1 LVEAHP
7 EPAKKRTRV
16 LLADDHAILLEAFR
30 RLLEPECAVVGT
42 ATDGLELL
50 RLAKELVPDIVV
62 VDVSMPHL
70 TGLDAARQLH
80 AQLPDVKVIFLT
92 VNEDPDL
99 AASALREGASG
110 FVLKTAA
117 ARDLFEAIR
126 TALAGGTYITPS
138 IASTV
143 QEALRQP
150 THRVGID
157 KLSARQR
164 EILALVALGKTMKE
178 IASQLDI
185 TPRTVAF
192 HKYRM
197 MELLGMGSTAELIQF
212 AMRHGLA
219 GA

>member
-1 LVEAHP
+1 MEARL
-7 EPAKKRTRV
+7 EPAPKRTRV

-42 ATDGLELL
+42 ATDGRELL
-50 RLAKELVPDIVV
+50 RLAKELTPDVIVL
-62 VDVSMPHL
+62 DVSMPHL

-80 AQLPDVKVIFLT
+80 AELPNTKIVFLT

-117 ARDLFEAIR
+117 ARDLFDAIR

-138 IASTV
+138 IEAQV
-143 QEALRQP
+143 KEALNQP
-150 THRVGID
+150 SQRIGID

-164 EILALVALGKTMKE
+164 EILQWIAQGKTMKE
-178 IASQLDI
+178 IASLLDI

-197 MELLGMGSTAELIQF
+197 MEALGMGSTAELIQF
-212 AMRHGLA
+212 AMRNGVS
-219 GA
+219 G

>member
-1 LVEAHP
+1 MEARL
-7 EPAKKRTRV
+7 EPSPKRTRV

-42 ATDGLELL
+42 ATDGRELL
-50 RLAKELVPDIVV
+50 RLAKELVPDVIVL
-62 VDVSMPHL
+62 DVSMPHL
-70 TGLDAARQLH
+70 SGLDAARQLH
-80 AQLPDVKVIFLT
+80 AELPKTKIVFLT

-117 ARDLFEAIR
+117 ARDLFDAIR
-126 TALAGGTYITPS
+126 TALAGGTYVTPS
-138 IASTV
+138 IA
-143 QEALRQP
+143 ALVKDALNQP
-150 THRVGID
+150 SQRIGID

-164 EILALVALGKTMKE
+164 EILQWIAQGKTMKE
-178 IASQLDI
+178 IASLLDI

-197 MELLGMGSTAELIQF
+197 MESLGMGSTAELIQF
-212 AMRHGLA
+212 AMRNGVP
-219 GA
+219 G

>member
-1 LVEAHP
+1 
-7 EPAKKRTRV
+7 
-16 LLADDHAILLEAFR
+16 
-30 RLLEPECAVVGT
+30 
-42 ATDGLELL
+42 
-50 RLAKELVPDIVV
+50 
-62 VDVSMPHL
+62 
-70 TGLDAARQLH
+70 
-80 AQLPDVKVIFLT
+80 
-92 VNEDPDL
+92 
-99 AASALREGASG
+99 
-110 FVLKTAA
+110 
-117 ARDLFEAIR
+117 
-126 TALAGGTYITPS
+126 
-138 IASTV
+138 V

-164 EILALVALGKTMKE
+164 EILVLVALGKTMKE

>member
-1 LVEAHP
+1 M

-30 RLLEPECAVVGT
+30 RLLEPDCAVVGT
-42 ATDGLELL
+42 ATDGRELV
-50 RLAKELVPDIVV
+50 RLANELVPDVVV

-70 TGLDAARQLH
+70 TGLDAARQIH
-80 AQLPDVKVIFLT
+80 AEQPGIKVIFLT

-117 ARDLFEAIR
+117 ARELFEAIR
-126 TALAGGTYITPS
+126 TALDGGIYITPS
-138 IASTV
+138 IAEAV
-143 QEALRQP
+143 QETLRQP
-150 THRVGID
+150 TNRIGID
-157 KLSARQR
+157 KLSTRQR
-164 EILALVALGKTMKE
+164 EILTLVAVGKTMKE

-197 MELLGMGSTAELIQF
+197 MESLGMGSTAELIQF

-219 GA
+219 GP

>member
-1 LVEAHP
+1 M
-7 EPAKKRTRV
+7 EPRLDPTTKRPRV

-42 ATDGLELL
+42 ATDGRELV
-50 RLAKELVPDIVV
+50 RLAKELQPDVVV

-80 AQLPDVKVIFLT
+80 AELPNTKVVFLT

-117 ARDLFEAIR
+117 ARDLFDAIR

-138 IASTV
+138 IEVAV
-143 QEALRQP
+143 REALRQP
-150 THRVGID
+150 TRVGID

-164 EILALVALGKTMKE
+164 EILQWIVLGKTMKE
-178 IASQLDI
+178 IASLLDI

-197 MELLGMGSTAELIQF
+197 MEALGMGSTAELIQF
-212 AMRHGLA
+212 AIRNGLP